1 MIIAFKKFNVS
12 IFTKEDVAIKVNNGE
27 IRLLQEGEEIPQE
40 DPSVLEGIQSLSMML
55 QGQVDFSP
63 DDYKVIMLMQGTV
76 DEALTWIFSV
86 GQDGARM
93 AIDQYNEDL
102 KSINEI

>member
-1 MIIAFKKFNVS
+1 
-12 IFTKEDVAIKVNNGE
+12 
-27 IRLLQEGEEIPQE
+27 
-40 DPSVLEGIQSLSMML
+40 MML

-102 KSINEI
+102 KSINDGSLGNDTESKDGNGVSDDKNGTAFNSEAELIALREIDLRTL